1 VKKELKTPERL
12 QRGIILVILLMAV
25 TAVPLLAQHYRHYSS
40 CRANLQ
46 NIATALE
53 MYATDNGGEYP
64 PLLTYLTPSY
74 LSYIPICPNAEIDT
88 YSCSY
93 KQGKKEFYVCC
104 LGNNHPE
111 LLENMPA
118 YSSKQRLI
126 ETSNPAYKGPED
138 EKKVDTATS
147 LILLGVL
154 AIFSYLTYRKK

>member
-1 VKKELKTPERL
+1 MFF
-12 QRGIILVILLMAV
+12 ILLLI
-25 TAVPLLAQHYRHYSS
+25 TAVSPLTAQNYHRYSS

-53 MYATDNGGEYP
+53 MYSTDNAGEYP
-64 PLLTYLTPSY
+64 PMLSYLTPSY
-74 LSYIPICPNAEIDT
+74 LSTIPSCPNVEIDT

-93 KQGKKEFYVCC
+93 KPGKKDFYVCC

-126 ETSNPAYKGPED
+126 ETPNPDYKGPED

>member
-1 VKKELKTPERL
+1 MV
-12 QRGIILVILLMAV
+12 
-25 TAVPLLAQHYRHYSS
+25 AVPPLIAQNYHRYSS

-53 MYATDNGGEYP
+53 MYAADNAGDYP
-64 PLLTYLTPSY
+64 PLLSYLTPSY
-74 LSYIPICPNAEIDT
+74 LSFIPVCPNVEIDT

-93 KQGKKEFYVCC
+93 KPGKKDFYVCC

-118 YSSKQRLI
+118 FSSKQRLI
-126 ETSNPAYKGPED
+126 ETPNPDYKGPED